1 MRGGR
6 RRASSFTRSRPRSRS
21 AAALGVGLAAGLV
34 NGLLRDAAA
43 HSVADRHARDG
54 VGGDRARRSRITGGV
69 AFVGRWDP
77 AFLALGRGSVL
88 GVPAL
93 ILWTAAVA
101 LVALFVLK
109 QTRLGLHLVFTGE
122 AEEAARLAA

>member
-1 MRGGR
+1 M
-6 RRASSFTRSRPRSRS
+6 A
-21 AAALGVGLAAGLV
+21 
-34 NGLLRDAAA
+34 
-43 HSVADRHARDG
+43 SVATGIAF
-54 VGGDRARRSRITGGV
+54 AITGGI

-93 ILWTAAVA
+93 ILWTAGDRASSSQ
-101 LVALFVLK
+101 FVLK

-122 AEEAARLAA
+122 ADEAARLAGVKVARMKVRRARVRGLVRRHRRARCSRPR